1 MTKHFENELEQ
12 LKKSLLELGAM
23 AEDRLNK
30 AVIAIRDLDRT
41 LAQEII
47 DTDYQIDELEVEIE
61 EECLKVI
68 ALYQPVAIDLRFLG
82 VTIKINNDL
91 ERIGDEA
98 VNMAHRVLSLA
109 DRDERKEY
117 YDYFPMG
124 KKVKAMLR
132 KSLNA
137 FVEKD
142 SLAAKEV
149 VVADEEIDMLR
160 DDIYDQLKKL
170 GDANTV
176 STAYLLNFFLISR
189 HLERVADHATNIAE
203 EVIYMVEGEIIRH
216 VDRKIID
223 QTVAGQSG

>member
-1 MTKHFENELEQ
+1 MTRHFENELEY
-12 LKKSLLELGAM
+12 LKKRLLELGAM
-23 AEDRLNK
+23 AEDRLHK
-30 AVIAIRDLDRT
+30 AVFAIRDMDQ
-41 LAQEII
+41 AMAKEII

-91 ERIGDEA
+91 ERIADEA
-98 VNMAHRVLSLA
+98 VNIAHRVKAL
-109 DRDERKEY
+109 DGKDNQEKY

-124 KKVKAMLR
+124 KKVKSMLR

-149 VVADEEIDMLR
+149 LFADDEIDMMR
-160 DDIYDQLKKL
+160 NDIYHELKTL
-170 GDANTV
+170 GDNRQINT
-176 STAYLLNFFLISR
+176 SYLLNFFLISR
-189 HLERVADHATNIAE
+189 HLERVADHSTNIAE
-203 EVIYMVEGEIIRH
+203 EVIYMVEGEIVRH
-216 VDRKIID
+216 ADKNDIDRR
-223 QTVAGQSG
+223 VSE

>member
-1 MTKHFENELEQ
+1 MTKHLENELEQ
-12 LKKSLLELGAM
+12 LKKRLLELGAM
-23 AEDRLNK
+23 AEDRLHK
-30 AVIAIRDLDRT
+30 AVIAIRDLDRN

-98 VNMAHRVLSLA
+98 VNMAHRVKSLA
-109 DRDERKEY
+109 EKDERQQY

-142 SLAAKEV
+142 SQAAKEV
-149 VVADEEIDMLR
+149 VFADEEIDMLR
-160 DDIYDQLKKL
+160 DDIYDELKKL
-170 GDANTV
+170 GDAKLV
-176 STAYLLNFFLISR
+176 STSYLLNFFLISR

-216 VDRKIID
+216 VDKGDID
-223 QTVAGQSG
+223 RTVTD

>member
-1 MTKHFENELEQ
+1 MTKHLENELEH
-12 LKKSLLELGAM
+12 LKKRLLELGAM
-23 AEDRLNK
+23 AEDRLQK
-30 AVIAIRDLDRT
+30 TIIAIRDLDQD

-61 EECLKVI
+61 EECLKAI

-91 ERIGDEA
+91 ERIADEA
-98 VNMAHRVLSLA
+98 VNMAHRVKALVGK
-109 DRDERKEY
+109 DEQEKY

-124 KKVKAMLR
+124 KKVKNMLS

-149 VVADEEIDMLR
+149 LFADDEIDMMR
-160 DDIYDQLKKL
+160 NDIYHELKTL
-170 GDANTV
+170 GDNRQINT
-176 STAYLLNFFLISR
+176 AFLLNFFLISR

-203 EVIYMVEGEIIRH
+203 EVIYMVEGEIVRH
-216 VDRKIID
+216 VDKKDID
-223 QTVAGQSG
+223 RTVSD

>member
-1 MTKHFENELEQ
+1 MTKHLENELEH
-12 LKKSLLELGAM
+12 LKKRLLELGAM
-23 AEDRLNK
+23 AEDRLHK
-30 AVIAIRDLDRT
+30 AVIAIRDLDQS

-47 DTDYQIDELEVEIE
+47 DTDYQLDELEVEIE
-61 EECLKVI
+61 EECLKAI

-98 VNMAHRVLSLA
+98 VNMAHRVRILA
-109 DRDERKEY
+109 EKETPEQY

-124 KKVKAMLR
+124 KKVKHMLR

-142 SLAAKEV
+142 VPSAKEV
-149 VVADEEIDMLR
+149 LYADDEIDMLR
-160 DDIYDQLKKL
+160 DDIYDELKKL
-170 GDANTV
+170 GDASTI
-176 STAYLLNFFLISR
+176 STAFLLNYFLISR

-203 EVIYMVEGEIIRH
+203 EVIYMVEGEIVRH
-216 VDRKIID
+216 VDIEDID
-223 QTVAGQSG
+223 RTGED

>member
-1 MTKHFENELEQ
+1 MTKHLEHELEL
-12 LKKSLLELGAM
+12 LKKNLLELGAM
-23 AEDRLNK
+23 AEDQLNK
-30 AVIAIRDLDRT
+30 AIIAIRDLDQAI
-41 LAQEII
+41 AQEII
-47 DTDYQIDELEVEIE
+47 DSDYQIDELEVEIE
-61 EECLKVI
+61 EECLKAI

-98 VNMAHRVLSLA
+98 VNMAHRVRMLA
-109 DRDERKEY
+109 EKGDQEKY

-124 KKVKAMLR
+124 RKVKNMLS

-142 SLAAKEV
+142 VVAAKEV
-149 VVADEEIDMLR
+149 LFADDEIDMLR
-160 DDIYDQLKKL
+160 NDIYEELKTL
-170 GDANTV
+170 GDAKAINTA
-176 STAYLLNFFLISR
+176 SLLNFFLISR

-216 VDRKIID
+216 VDKKDID
-223 QTVAGQSG
+223 LSVTD

>member
-1 MTKHFENELEQ
+1 MTKHLEHELEL
-12 LKKSLLELGAM
+12 LKKNLLELGAM
-23 AEDRLNK
+23 AEDQLNK
-30 AVIAIRDLDRT
+30 AIVAIRDLDQA

-47 DTDYQIDELEVEIE
+47 DMDYRIDELEVEIE
-61 EECLKVI
+61 EECLKAI

-98 VNMAHRVLSLA
+98 VNMAHRVKMLA
-109 DRDERKEY
+109 EKGDQEKY

-124 KKVKAMLR
+124 RKVKNMLS

-142 SLAAKEV
+142 VLAAKEV
-149 VVADEEIDMLR
+149 LFADDEIDMLR
-160 DDIYDQLKKL
+160 NDIYEELKNL
-170 GDANTV
+170 GDARAINTA
-176 STAYLLNFFLISR
+176 SLLNFFLISR

-203 EVIYMVEGEIIRH
+203 EVIYMVEGEIVRH
-216 VDRKIID
+216 VDKKDID
-223 QTVAGQSG
+223 LSITE

>member
-1 MTKHFENELEQ
+1 MTKHLEHELKQ
-12 LKKSLLELGAM
+12 LKKRLLELGAM

-30 AVIAIRDLDRT
+30 AIVAISDFDQA

-61 EECLKVI
+61 EECLKAI

-91 ERIGDEA
+91 ERIADEA
-98 VNMAHRVLSLA
+98 VNMAHRVKMLA
-109 DRDERKEY
+109 KTGEQGKY

-124 KKVKAMLR
+124 RKVKNMLS

-142 SLAAKEV
+142 VLAAKEV
-149 VVADEEIDMLR
+149 LFADDEIDMLR
-160 DDIYDQLKKL
+160 NDIYDELKNL
-170 GDANTV
+170 GDAKTIN
-176 STAYLLNFFLISR
+176 TAYLLNFFLISR

-216 VDRKIID
+216 VDKKEIAF
-223 QTVAGQSG
+223 TVAE